1 MTLTNHNIEAA
12 RLYMADMAEESLHR
26 HQHLANLRHHL
37 QDMHSF
43 LTDQGYVLR
52 EEHHHDPTDIP
63 EETKEAQE
71 ALQEQQ
77 YHAELAREQADEEK
91 PFSQGMY
98 EDPNAPSTLAVDE
111 FVRTAYK
118 LQAEDAGHTPCH
130 RCNGSGRHYGKCF
143 RCKGKGF
150 QTNSDRQRNACYDDH
165 NRR

>member
-63 EETKEAQE
+63 EETKEAQQ

-77 YHAELAREQADEEK
+77 YHAELAREQAEEDK

-98 EDPNAPSTLAVDE
+98 EDPNAPSTLAADE
-111 FVRTAYK
+111 DVCERCEGTGWYDEK
-118 LQAEDAGHTPCH
+118 AGAI
-130 RCNGSGRHYGKCF
+130 CF
-143 RCKGKGF
+143 RCKGKRV
-150 QTNSDRQRNACYDDH
+150 QNRDDKKRNKVYDAH
-165 NRR
+165 HPNR